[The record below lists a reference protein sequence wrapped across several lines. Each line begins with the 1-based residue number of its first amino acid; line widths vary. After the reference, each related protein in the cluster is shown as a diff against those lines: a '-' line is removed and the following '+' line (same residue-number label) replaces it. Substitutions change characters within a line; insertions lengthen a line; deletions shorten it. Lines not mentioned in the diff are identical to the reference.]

1 MAYRTSAPNTPP
13 PIARLDGANVK
24 RLDSVADAF
33 LVAPAGKTLDAND
46 RKLML
51 GEIKSRRGADVA
63 DRSDTYVAQRFACL
77 RGDAA
82 GGPDPSFPPDGMAVG
97 STVYNEV
104 VGDAKQM
111 RTRQN
116 LYLNHARNVLTNA
129 ANGKMLNPSDVED
142 LAQQLAKSDPLGK
155 FSK

>member
-33 LVAPAGKTLDAND
+33 LVAPAGKTLDVND

-77 RGDAA
+77 RGDDVPA
-82 GGPDPSFPPDGMAVG
+82 DGMAPG
-97 STVYNEV
+97 SIVAAEFK
-104 VGDAKQM
+104 GSAKAQ
-111 RTRQN
+111 RTKIN
-116 LYLNHARNVLTNA
+116 AYLNRARTELSNA
-129 ANGKMLNPSDVED
+129 YGSGITKQPNPGDVETRAFE
-142 LAQQLAKSDPLGK
+142 LAQTDPEGK
-155 FSK
+155 FR

>member
-33 LVAPAGKTLDAND
+33 LVAPAGKTLDVND

-63 DRSDTYVAQRFACL
+63 DRSDTYVSQRFACL
-77 RGDAA
+77 RGDDVPA
-82 GGPDPSFPPDGMAVG
+82 DGMAPG
-97 STVYNEV
+97 SIVAAEV
-104 VGDAKQM
+104 KGSAKAQ
-111 RTRQN
+111 RARIN
-116 LYLNHARNVLTNA
+116 AYLNRARTELSAGA
-129 ANGKMLNPSDVED
+129 ARSSFPNPGDVETRAYE
-142 LAQQLAKSDPLGK
+142 LAQLDPEGL
-155 FSK
+155 FQ